1 MKQRIR
7 NAENTLFLPSNQ
19 KPIKNILLIDDFV
32 GSGATLNITAQ
43 KLKSQGIAKRIYAI
57 SILGNVDTKY
67 DVISEI

>member
-1 MKQRIR
+1 MKDVVPYEK
-7 NAENTLFLPSNQ
+7 AALEDD
-19 KPIKNILLIDDFV
+19 LLGLDIDDFV